1 MPPLG
6 RLAYLLEQPDPTA
19 PASASPGPRRL
30 CRWSSVA
37 EASLHSRQCTNEP
50 PGHPPGAVMR
60 AARVD
65 ANHAEIV
72 RALRAM
78 GCSVLSLAKVGDQ
91 APDIAVGYR
100 GRTYLLEI
108 KDGSLPASK
117 CKLRPGQR
125 AWHEAW
131 RGHVSLVTSWQEAV
145 DLIQLLARDGL

>member
-1 MPPLG
+1 
-6 RLAYLLEQPDPTA
+6 
-19 PASASPGPRRL
+19 
-30 CRWSSVA
+30 
-37 EASLHSRQCTNEP
+37 
-50 PGHPPGAVMR
+50 MR

-100 GRTYLLEI
+100 GRTYLFEI

-117 CKLRPGQR
+117 RKLRPGQR

-145 DLIQLLARDGL
+145 DLIQLLARDELQGEHWRLREDH